1 MAGIMRIKTA
11 AETQNADYNLAK
23 LLDTPGG
30 FEKIALEKLPPFI
43 RETRDYEAFG
53 RQVLLAH
60 NVTSEELHLINGEPY
75 FYYPKDFNSHAAF
88 YADDGQVPRLQ
99 IEGDGVNI
107 GIMTVMSDDT
117 TINLKRLMVQKY
129 NYLERVR
136 ELSGQAVAKI
146 EDKKILDLVERLLLG
161 AGTVT
166 APEHAGQI
174 VTTADTLL
182 IKTHLVNLK
191 KCLSQWNIP
200 LAAYVLNQ
208 SRLDDILVWAQN
220 EVDQLTMREM
230 LESGVKYSIWGSVK
244 LVTSPIVNINSIYA
258 FSEPDF
264 VGRMPILKDLTVRL
278 TETANKLEKGLF
290 MFEFLGIYIAS
301 QKAIAKLILSYVAGA
316 AKISLIDDSV
326 GVMAKEIGR
335 DTPDPVVGY
344 GSLEGN

>member
-99 IEGDGVNI
+99 IEGDGVNV
-107 GIMTVMSDDT
+107 GIMTILSDDT
-117 TINLKRLMVQKY
+117 TIHIKRLMVQKY

-146 EDKKILDLVERLLLG
+146 EDKKIIDLVERLLLG
-161 AGTVT
+161 ASTDLKN
-166 APEHAGQI
+166 PEHVSQI

-182 IKTHLVNLK
+182 IKTHLVSLK

-244 LVTSPIVNINSIYA
+244 LVTSPIININTVYA

-301 QKAIAKLILSYVAGA
+301 QKAVAKLMLNFTAGDD
-316 AKISLIDDSV
+316 KIAISDDTL
-326 GVMAKEIGR
+326 GVMAKEIG
-335 DTPDPVVGY
+335 TVTGY
-344 GSLEGN
+344 GSLEGR